1 MPTIQFKDT
10 DELLDIRYD
19 NVFKAVFTKESPS
32 SRGALSGL
40 ISALI
45 NREVSVSAITA
56 NEPPVANIRDRQIR
70 YDIRCKTED
79 GELVNV
85 EMSLNPDKF
94 EPVRLEFH
102 AGRLFTSQDIRGVGK
117 TYDDL
122 KEAFQI
128 TILAKERFF
137 TDNLF
142 MHSFE
147 FYDPVHSMSLN
158 GRSHI
163 ITLEL
168 SKLVEVVEKPVSEMS
183 VQEQWAVYF
192 RYLTENSK
200 RCKINEILRQ
210 EEGIAMAS
218 EVLITITKDEIEQ
231 ARLESELKYELDT
244 QSRLGYAKEEGHEE
258 GVQKI
263 IELLKSG
270 KSPEEIIR
278 EYDAPSKKSDTKV
291 GSPTRNLGRYTIP

>member
-10 DELLDIRYD
+10 DEPLDIRYD
-19 NVFKAVFTKESPS
+19 NVFKAVFTKDNPS
-32 SRGALSGL
+32 SRGALSKL

-45 NREVSVSAITA
+45 SQEVSVSAIAA
-56 NEPPVANIRDRQIR
+56 NEPPIDNVRDRQIR
-70 YDIRCKTED
+70 YDIKCKTED
-79 GELVNV
+79 GELINV
-85 EMSLNPDKF
+85 EMCLNPDKS
-94 EPVRLEFH
+94 EPVRLEYY
-102 AGRLFTSQDIRGVGK
+102 AGKLFTGQDIRGVGRA
-117 TYDDL
+117 YDDL

-128 TILAKERFF
+128 AILSKERFF
-137 TDNLF
+137 SDALF
-142 MHSFE
+142 MHAFE
-147 FYDPVHSMSLN
+147 YYDPVHSMPLN
-158 GRSHI
+158 GKSHI

-168 SKLVEVVEKPVSEMS
+168 SKLVEVVEKPVSDMS

-218 EVLITITKDEIEQ
+218 EVLITISKDEIEQ

-244 QSRLGYAKEEGHEE
+244 QSKLTYAKRDGKQE
-258 GVQKI
+258 I
-263 IELLKSG
+263 IDLLKSG

-278 EYDAPSKKSDTKV
+278 EYDATP
-291 GSPTRNLGRYTIP
+291 